1 MHIAQQ
7 IIWRKKLEE
16 CEKIPIYTYFEKQYD
31 EIFPL
36 DIIFFRNDAMCTQLT
51 RATTRDAI
59 HFKLMSLQGRAPKL
73 HKQKFIVSI
82 NMNK

>member
-1 MHIAQQ
+1 ML
-7 IIWRKKLEE
+7 KLSYL
-16 CEKIPIYTYFEKQYD
+16 KKQYGQ
-31 EIFPL
+31 IFPL
-36 DIIFFRNDAMCTQLT
+36 HVYSFINNTLCMQLT